1 MSQKTAIAI
10 VAHPDDIE
18 FQMGGTLL
26 RLKAAGWD
34 VHYFNL
40 CNGCGGSV
48 EHGAKEIAA
57 IRLEEAKRAAE
68 ILGATWH
75 PPICNDLEV
84 FYNKELLSKVAAT
97 IREVQPDIVLT
108 HALADYME
116 DHMNTGRLATTA
128 AFAHG
133 VPNFESDPPRA
144 AYFKD
149 VTVYHCMP
157 HGARDPL
164 RRRVSPGAWV
174 DTTEFHQTAME
185 ALKAHQSQQ
194 GWLDSS
200 QGMSNYLTNLEERS
214 LKMGEL
220 SGKFKYA
227 DGWTRHLHLGFST
240 SEIDP
245 LADALGDHYLINQ
258 EFENSL

>member
-1 MSQKTAIAI
+1 MSKKIAIAI

-18 FQMGGTLL
+18 FQMAGTLL
-26 RLKAAGWD
+26 LLKQAGWET
-34 VHYFNL
+34 HYFNV
-40 CNGCGGSV
+40 CTGNGGSI
-48 EHGAKEIAA
+48 EYGSDEIAA
-57 IRLEEAKRAAE
+57 IRLKEAQAAAK

-84 FYNKELLSKVAAT
+84 FYNKELLTKVAAV

-108 HALADYME
+108 HALSDYME
-116 DHMNTGRLATTA
+116 DHMNTGRLAVTA

-133 VPNFESDPPRA
+133 VPNFQTAPPRP

-157 HGARDPL
+157 HGACDPL
-164 RRRVSPGAWV
+164 RKKLTPGAWV
-174 DTTEFHQTAME
+174 NTTAVHSVAME
-185 ALKAHQSQQ
+185 ALKAHHSQQ

-200 QGMSNYLTNLEERS
+200 QGMSNYLTTLEERA
-214 LKMGEL
+214 LHMGKL
-220 SGKFKYA
+220 SGKFTYA
-227 DGWTRHLHLGFST
+227 DGWVRHLHLGFST

-245 LADALGDHYLINQ
+245 LAQALGDDYLVNDQ
-258 EFENSL
+258 FEQNL